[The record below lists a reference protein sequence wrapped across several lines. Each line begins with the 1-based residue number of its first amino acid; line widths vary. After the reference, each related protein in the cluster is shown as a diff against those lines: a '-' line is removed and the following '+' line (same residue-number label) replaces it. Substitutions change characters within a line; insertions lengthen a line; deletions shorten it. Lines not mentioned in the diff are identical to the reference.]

1 MILQKNIRRK
11 DISETTQENKEQQSI
26 LSSDKT
32 HTAGKGCA
40 GSKKEAINVGI
51 SC

>member
-1 MILQKNIRRK
+1 MVLQKNIRRK
-11 DISETTQENKEQQSI
+11 DINETTQENKEQQSI
-26 LSSDKT
+26 LLSDKA

-40 GSKKEAINVGI
+40 ESKKSAVNTGI